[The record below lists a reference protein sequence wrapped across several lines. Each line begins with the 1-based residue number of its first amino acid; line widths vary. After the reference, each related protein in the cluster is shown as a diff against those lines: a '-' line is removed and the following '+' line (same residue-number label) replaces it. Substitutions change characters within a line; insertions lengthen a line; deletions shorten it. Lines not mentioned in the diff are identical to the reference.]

1 MRTSR
6 ACVWAVLAVVV
17 LATAASV
24 DAQPASGRLTQRPT
38 SSSAR
43 EEQAGGSGR
52 MRMERNLGR
61 GSGRRTG
68 DSRFDQQRLLADLD
82 MPMRAGPLLSNFN
95 HLLFGGTQNPFRSLS
110 VPSWPRCALHPTS
123 VVQRARSPARQL
135 RRSSPLHQPLI
146 PPARA

>member
-17 LATAASV
+17 LATTASV
-24 DAQPASGRLTQRPT
+24 DAQPASGRLTQRPS

-52 MRMERNLGR
+52 MRMERDLGR
-61 GSGRRTG
+61 GSGRRNG
-68 DSRFDQQRLLADLD
+68 DSRFDQQLLADLD

-110 VPSWPRCALHPTS
+110 VPSWPRCAPYLRS
-123 VVQRARSPARQL
+123 AARPFASSKAAPRQL
-135 RRSSPLHQPLI
+135 H
-146 PPARA
+146 